1 MGYSGRFAHRL
12 RSKGLGIKNAT
23 KGLNL
28 KLHSRCVL
36 NSCTQYL
43 GKKKQ
48 LPMKKSDSAQADSF
62 AEKVRTFSQDYLKCC
77 IYVSDVD
84 NAEGIFTQKLYST
97 LVSTSML
104 LEDFLDFH
112 GAKNNK
118 HWYFYRELTAAV
130 RHLSLAANFQKHIS
144 NRLVFY
150 DLQDIGDFPD
160 DGEATLDFLIKAL
173 MKMAPVIVEEARK
186 LNIPLP
192 EERFSTADFPSVVT
206 NDMLDY
212 DIDDEDMDQQKKNIV
227 KISSE
232 FLNIAKSFDQLKFYE
247 PYTLK
252 DILALVPEKV
262 NEVEIRRYEML
273 VHNLQSSFDTYV
285 IHGGF
290 RFGNRELKRLRG
302 YFSVVF
308 HLLQMV
314 GRLLH
319 FYERHLYEAGYK
331 DTYKRTQDRLSDI
344 VNPKTLLD
352 RTINYG
358 LFYACHFLTIG
369 IELAQKVLNENIER
383 ASIKVGVPEKL
394 GFHSRPCLL
403 VAKIV
408 QHYGGQV
415 ELCLG
420 SDRFDASSVLDLQW
434 AGGKIQKENL
444 SKVVFEGD
452 ARSLKDIEILAS
464 VNYGEDT
471 MGKGVP
477 LPRELSYLR

>member
-1 MGYSGRFAHRL
+1 
-12 RSKGLGIKNAT
+12 
-23 KGLNL
+23 
-28 KLHSRCVL
+28 
-36 NSCTQYL
+36 
-43 GKKKQ
+43 
-48 LPMKKSDSAQADSF
+48 MKKNRSAIENSF
-62 AEKVRTFSQDYLKCC
+62 EEKVRLFSQDYLRCC
-77 IYVSDVD
+77 SYITNIDRPEDV
-84 NAEGIFTQKLYST
+84 FTQKLFST

-118 HWYFYRELTAAV
+118 NWYFYRELTATV

-150 DLQDIGDFPD
+150 DLVDIGDFPIE
-160 DGEATLDFLIKAL
+160 GESTLDFLTSAL
-173 MKMAPVIVEEARK
+173 MKMAPVIIKEARRLK
-186 LNIPLP
+186 IPIA
-192 EERFSTADFPSVVT
+192 ETYYSTADFPSVVT
-206 NDMLDY
+206 GEMLDY
-212 DIDDEDMDQQKKNIV
+212 DIDDKDKDQQKKNIV

-232 FLNIAKSFDQLKFYE
+232 FLNIATSFDQLKFYE
-247 PYTLK
+247 PYTHK
-252 DILALVPEKV
+252 EIIDIVPHKV

-302 YFSVVF
+302 HFSVVF

-319 FYERHLYEAGYK
+319 FYERHLYAAGYK
-331 DTYKRTQDRLSDI
+331 NTYKKVQVRLSNL
-344 VNPKTLLD
+344 VNPKILLD

-369 IELAQKVLNENIER
+369 IELAQQILNENIER
-383 ASIKVGVPEKL
+383 ATIKVGVPIKL

-408 QHYGGQV
+408 QNYGGQV
-415 ELCLG
+415 ELCVG
-420 SDRFDASSVLDLQW
+420 ADRFDASSVLDLQW

-444 SKVVFEGD
+444 TEVIFEGD
-452 ARSLKDIEILAS
+452 ARTLEDIQILAS

-477 LPRELSYLR
+477 LPKELSYLK

>member
-1 MGYSGRFAHRL
+1 MIRNTESA
-12 RSKGLGIKNAT
+12 IE
-23 KGLNL
+23 
-28 KLHSRCVL
+28 
-36 NSCTQYL
+36 NS
-43 GKKKQ
+43 
-48 LPMKKSDSAQADSF
+48 F
-62 AEKVRTFSQDYLKCC
+62 EEKVRLFSQDYLKCC
-77 IYVSDVD
+77 VYISDIDQPEDV
-84 NAEGIFTQKLYST
+84 FTQKLFST
-97 LVSTSML
+97 LVSSSML

-118 HWYFYRELTAAV
+118 NWYLYRELSASV

-150 DLQDIGDFPD
+150 DLEDIGDFPKE
-160 DGEATLDFLIKAL
+160 GESTLEFLTSAL
-173 MKMAPVIVEEARK
+173 MKMAPVILKEARRLK
-186 LNIPLP
+186 IRFAETL
-192 EERFSTADFPSVVT
+192 FSTADFPSVVT
-206 NDMLDY
+206 GEMLDY
-212 DIDDEDMDQQKKNIV
+212 DIDDKDKDQQKKNIV

-232 FLNIAKSFDQLKFYE
+232 FLNIATSFDQLKFYE
-247 PYTLK
+247 PYPHK
-252 DILALVPEKV
+252 EILAIVPSKV

-302 YFSVVF
+302 HFSVVF

-319 FYERHLYEAGYK
+319 FYERHLHAAGYK
-331 DTYKRTQDRLSDI
+331 NTYKKVQVRLSNL
-344 VNPKTLLD
+344 VNPKMLLD

-369 IELAQKVLNENIER
+369 IELAQQILNENIER
-383 ASIKVGVPEKL
+383 ATLKVGVPVKL

-408 QHYGGQV
+408 QNYGGQV
-415 ELCLG
+415 ELCVG

-444 SKVVFEGD
+444 TEVIFEGD
-452 ARSLKDIEILAS
+452 ARTLKDIQILAS

-477 LPRELSYLR
+477 LPKELTYLK